1 MPQVVGT
8 LSIQDTEIVT
18 QAAAADG
25 GVVGGLTTAS
35 INYDPKLSIDG
46 EGVN

>member
-8 LSIQDTEIVT
+8 LLIQDTEVVT
-18 QAAAADG
+18 QAAAVDG
-25 GVVGGLTTAS
+25 GVVGGLTAAS